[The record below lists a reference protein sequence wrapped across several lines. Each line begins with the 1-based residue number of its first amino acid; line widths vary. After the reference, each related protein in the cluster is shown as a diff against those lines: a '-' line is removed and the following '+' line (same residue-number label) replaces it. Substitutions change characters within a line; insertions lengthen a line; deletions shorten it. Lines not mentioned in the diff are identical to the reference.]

1 MLKVSIITV
10 CYNCNNT
17 IENTLKSVFKQKY
30 ENIEYIVID
39 GLSNDGTIEI
49 INKYKSKIDKIVSE
63 KDTGIY
69 NAINKG
75 IKLASGD
82 IISLL
87 HSDDV
92 YTSDKIINEVVFQF
106 NKKPTL
112 DLLIADTAYKN
123 NINDTKI
130 IRYYPSSNFFPW
142 MLRIGYSPPH
152 VSSFF
157 SSKGQKLV
165 GLYNED
171 YKIAGDFEYFV
182 RCFLK
187 INLTY
192 KKINSC
198 YIYMTSGGKSGKN
211 LKSYIISSLEINNA
225 LKKNNFYSNI
235 FLTLIRI
242 PFKLLQIKFK

>member
-106 NKKPTL
+106 NKKPTFHDIEREAAKAASNRMEQL
-112 DLLIADTAYKN
+112 MSKPAPPPKTPSSSAPPPPPPSNITARGASSRDTAGWNKIDNKN
-123 NINDTKI
+123 IGVRITTSGKVMIARKGATNMEEAQVQHVYNVPSGFVDKLKKKENSFEWYGATWKLNKDTK
-130 IRYYPSSNFFPW
+130 
-142 MLRIGYSPPH
+142 
-152 VSSFF
+152 
-157 SSKGQKLV
+157 
-165 GLYNED
+165 LYE
-171 YKIAGDFEYFV
+171 K
-182 RCFLK
+182 
-187 INLTY
+187 
-192 KKINSC
+192 
-198 YIYMTSGGKSGKN
+198 
-211 LKSYIISSLEINNA
+211 
-225 LKKNNFYSNI
+225 
-235 FLTLIRI
+235 
-242 PFKLLQIKFK
+242 Q

>member
-10 CYNCNNT
+10 CYNCIDT
-17 IENTLKSVFKQKY
+17 IENTLKSVFNQRY

-39 GLSNDGTIEI
+39 GLSDDGTIQI
-49 INKYKSKIDKIVSE
+49 INKYKSKIDKIISE

-82 IISLL
+82 IISLI
-87 HSDDV
+87 HSDDIF
-92 YTSDKIINEVVFQF
+92 TSDDIIEEVVNQF
-106 NKKPTL
+106 KKKKTL
-112 DLLIADTAYKN
+112 DLLIADTAYKK
-123 NINDTKI
+123 NINDSKI
-130 IRYYPSSNFFPW
+130 IRYYPANNFFPW

-157 SSKGQKLV
+157 SNKAIKLI
-165 GLYNED
+165 GLYSED
-171 YKIAGDFEYFV
+171 YKIAGDFEYFL
-182 RCFLK
+182 RFFLK
-187 INLTY
+187 NNLTY
-192 KKINSC
+192 KKINHC
-198 YIYMTSGGKSGKN
+198 YIFMTSGGKSGKN
-211 LKSYIISSLEINNA
+211 FKSYITSSIEINNA

-235 FLTLIRI
+235 FLTFLRF